1 MWRPAVS
8 RLGAM
13 LSLAF
18 VACWSGQSAPPAT
31 PVAMQ
36 LEPAAPDITGP
47 YWCSIDQ
54 DGYDYPRYACMI
66 KKVGNKLML
75 AKLGGSQRVRGDI
88 TLDAK
93 QGFTFDGELYCPWG
107 DCTEPMRG
115 KFKPNGR
122 GGFRGELFNPAQR
135 DEDEEITD
143 IMTLTLT
150 PAPQNAFGGAGYGGD
165 GYGDPFGGRGYGGYG
180 YGGQGY
186 GRRRYPRRPPPKRPY
201 RDPFGP

>member
-8 RLGAM
+8 RFGAM
-13 LSLAF
+13 LSLSF
-18 VACWSGQSAPPAT
+18 VACWSGQQPTPAT
-31 PVAMQ
+31 PIAS

-88 TLDAK
+88 VLDGK
-93 QGFTFDGELYCPWG
+93 DGFTFDGELYCPWG

-115 KFKPNGR
+115 KFRPTGR
-122 GGFRGELFNPAQR
+122 GGFKGELFNPAQR
-135 DEDEEITD
+135 EDDEDITD

-165 GYGDPFGGRGYGGYG
+165 GYGDPFGGRGYGGH
-180 YGGQGY
+180 GY
-186 GRRRYPRRPPPKRPY
+186 GRRYPHKRPY

>member
-8 RLGAM
+8 RFGAM
-13 LSLAF
+13 FSLAF
-18 VACWSGQSAPPAT
+18 VACWSGQSTQTT
-31 PVAMQ
+31 PLANQ
-36 LEPAAPDITGP
+36 LDPAAPDITGP

-66 KKVGNKLML
+66 KKVGDKLML

-88 TLDAK
+88 VLDGK
-93 QGFTFDGELYCPWG
+93 DGFTFDGELYCPWG

-135 DEDEEITD
+135 TDEEDITD

-180 YGGQGY
+180 YG
-186 GRRRYPRRPPPKRPY
+186 RRHPRRPHR
-201 RDPFGP
+201 RDPFRP